1 MSDARLAKC
10 THPFT
15 TFRLTIRGIGL
26 KSAAE
31 TTAATMWLCR
41 AIHPRSAAGAAARA
55 TTGARSSGRPA
66 HAAATWTCGTA
77 TAAATTTTAS
87 LSEAKGLNCC

>member
-1 MSDARLAKC
+1 MGDARLAKC

-31 TTAATMWLCR
+31 TTAATMWLRR
-41 AIHPRSAAGAAARA
+41 AIHPRSAARA
-55 TTGARSSGRPA
+55 TAGSRSSGRPA
-66 HAAATWTCGTA
+66 HSAATWTCGTA
-77 TAAATTTTAS
+77 TAATTTTTAS

>member
-1 MSDARLAKC
+1 M
-10 THPFT
+10 
-15 TFRLTIRGIGL
+15 IRGVGL

-31 TTAATMWLCR
+31 TTTATMWLRR
-41 AIHPRSAAGAAARA
+41 AIHSWSAGA
-55 TTGARSSGRPA
+55 TTGSRSSGRPA